1 MPTISIIKTNPQLV
15 YIHCRLPGH
24 VLLIATSSNL
34 PWGSAVALESDDHR
48 HRYFIFSR
56 FATNHLVFRSCLAYT
71 RRLSY
76 KLAAPQEAIINTWPP
91 RFFTITNVFCAKKG
105 VGHACF
111 LFMPQDGHW
120 LASFEVIPPPKKLVF
135 RDQKN
140 KMKISRDAHP
150 LWRKN
155 LRPKYFSLLF
165 RLFLSEILSRRCW
178 LLRTTSDPAQ
188 NSGKFRPKLR
198 FFCFSGENISTILS
212 RRSRCSRTSRAS
224 SQFSRPRLID
234 CDAGPEQT
242 VKILPVFGQFF
253 FRTSSIFLFF
263 QKVLPL

>member
-1 MPTISIIKTNPQLV
+1 MSFAPKNGWGMLV
-15 YIHCRLPGH
+15 YAPGWSL
-24 VLLIATSSNL
+24 VSQFWSYTPPQKVS
-34 PWGSAVALESDDHR
+34 
-48 HRYFIFSR
+48 FSV
-56 FATNHLVFRSCLAYT
+56 T
-71 RRLSY
+71 
-76 KLAAPQEAIINTWPP
+76 
-91 RFFTITNVFCAKKG
+91 KKIKWKFQG
-105 VGHACF
+105 MRT
-111 LFMPQDGHW
+111 LF
-120 LASFEVIPPPKKLVF
+120 
-135 RDQKN
+135 
-140 KMKISRDAHP
+140 
-150 LWRKN
+150 WRKI

-198 FFCFSGENISTILS
+198 FFCFSGEKISTILS
-212 RRSRCSRTSRAS
+212 RRSRFSRTSRAP

-253 FRTSSIFLFF
+253 FRTSSKFLFF